1 MCIFF
6 LFAKSSLIYR
16 KPYFSAYKY
25 IYKCTYRNVA
35 LTISVEMNIVLNAE
49 CTTFSKHSNELHKL
63 RSGWEKWTQS
73 EVKSHH
79 IYSDSGELNFNF
91 LPSKIGYIW
100 GGGARTPPLT
110 SMLIRDVLEQRIF
123 FIYIGGNLLYYSKMF
138 ILQS

>member
-1 MCIFF
+1 MH
-6 LFAKSSLIYR
+6 LQ
-16 KPYFSAYKY
+16 
-25 IYKCTYRNVA
+25 KCCTRN
-35 LTISVEMNIVLNAE
+35 ISGNE
-49 CTTFSKHSNELHKL
+49 HSNELHKL

-91 LPSKIGYIW
+91 LPSKIGYATNW

-123 FIYIGGNLLYYSKMF
+123 FIYIGGNLLNYSKMF

>member
-1 MCIFF
+1 MCIFY

-91 LPSKIGYIW
+91 LPSKIGYI
-100 GGGARTPPLT
+100 GGGGGGLARPL
-110 SMLIRDVLEQRIF
+110 
-123 FIYIGGNLLYYSKMF
+123 
-138 ILQS
+138 